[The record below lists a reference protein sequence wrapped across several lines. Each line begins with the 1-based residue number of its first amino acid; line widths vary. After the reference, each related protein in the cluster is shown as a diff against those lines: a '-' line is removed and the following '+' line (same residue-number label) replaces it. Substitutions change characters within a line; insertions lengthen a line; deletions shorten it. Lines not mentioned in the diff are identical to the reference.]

1 MNQSVDE
8 NTIRDYCSHHPLAR
22 PKVYPIKAL
31 AIVGIAVTIAVAISL
46 GIHQQIGFSFY
57 HCLDATFGMM
67 ALCSGKQILKFFIK
81 CYQRYAPDSMRRQC
95 TCMPSCSE
103 YALLALDKYLWPKA
117 AWKIWRRIT
126 HTCASPGYHID
137 YP

>member
-8 NTIRDYCSHHPLAR
+8 NTIRDYCKHHHLAR
-22 PKVYPIKAL
+22 PRVNLFKAS
-31 AIVGIAVTIAVAISL
+31 AIACVAVAIAVAISL
-46 GIHQQIGFSFY
+46 SIHQQIGFSFF
-57 HCLDATFGMM
+57 HCLDTTLGVM
-67 ALCSGKQILKFFIK
+67 AICCGKQIMKFGIK
-81 CYQRYAPDSMRRQC
+81 CYQHYAPESIRRQC

-117 AWKIWRRIT
+117 AWKIWRRVT
-126 HTCASPGYHID
+126 HTCSTPGYHID